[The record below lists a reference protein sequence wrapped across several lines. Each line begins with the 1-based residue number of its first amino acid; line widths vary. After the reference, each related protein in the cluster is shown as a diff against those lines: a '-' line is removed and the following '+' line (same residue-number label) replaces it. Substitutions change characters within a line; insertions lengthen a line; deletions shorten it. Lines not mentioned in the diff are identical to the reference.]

1 MSERRRSAVALSS
14 RAHAF
19 SVEALIGTNKKRKL
33 RDWEDKGLDLSME
46 SLSPNGQLGDN
57 EDPTQCLDLNPAVP
71 KLFDDDIGDT
81 DSSRETC
88 PLSGAASSWEKRDGR
103 LGSGGLGV
111 VWGKAQM
118 ERTGRGAIGEVTEML
133 GEACST
139 LETAA
144 TAESLS
150 IPSVDSE
157 QSTGSDTEVLA
168 ERTSCSFGSHSDLT
182 SGGSGPQPPP
192 PSSMEE
198 IQVELQCADLWKR
211 FHDIGTE
218 MIITKAGRRMF
229 PAMRVKITGLDP
241 HQQYYIAMDIV
252 PVDNKRYRY
261 VYHSSKWMVAG
272 NADSPVPPRVYI
284 HPDSLASGDTWMRQV
299 VSFDKLKLTNNEL
312 DDQGHIILH
321 SMHKYQP
328 RVHVIRKDFSSDL
341 SPTKPV
347 PSGDGVKTFNFPE
360 TVFTTVTAY
369 QNQQIT
375 RLKIDRNP
383 FAKGFR
389 DSGRNRTG
397 LEAIM
402 ETYAFWRPP
411 VRTLTFEDFTTMQ
424 KQQGGS
430 TGTSPTTSST
440 GTPSPSASSHLLSPS
455 CSPPAFHLAP
465 NTFNVGCRESQ
476 LCNLNLSDYPP
487 CARSNM
493 AALQSYPGLSDGGYN
508 RLQSST
514 ASASQPSETFMPQRT
529 PSLISGM
536 PAPSSLPSNSKMEA
550 YSGQLGSFPSSQFQ
564 YVMQAGNPASTSS
577 SSHMFGGGHMQ
588 QSSYNA
594 FSLHNPYNLYGYN
607 FPASPRLAA
616 SPEKLTTSQS
626 TLLCSSPS
634 SGAFGERQYLSTGMD
649 HGMHMISPPSSNQ
662 QTANACDNR
671 QYGAVQ
677 GSSSQ
682 MSVHMV

>member
-1 MSERRRSAVALSS
+1 MSERRRSAAALSS

-19 SVEALIGTNKKRKL
+19 SVEALIGSNKKRKL
-33 RDWEDKGLDLSME
+33 RGWEEKELGLSME
-46 SLSPNGQLGDN
+46 SLAADGEEPAH
-57 EDPTQCLDLNPAVP
+57 CLDMDP
-71 KLFDDDIGDT
+71 
-81 DSSRETC
+81 
-88 PLSGAASSWEKRDGR
+88 
-103 LGSGGLGV
+103 
-111 VWGKAQM
+111 
-118 ERTGRGAIGEVTEML
+118 
-133 GEACST
+133 
-139 LETAA
+139 
-144 TAESLS
+144 
-150 IPSVDSE
+150 DSE
-157 QSTGSDTEVLA
+157 ASPGSDGEGLA
-168 ERTSCSFGSHSDLT
+168 ERTSCSFGSPAGLAPVP
-182 SGGSGPQPPP
+182 GPPGAACSEPPAP
-192 PSSMEE
+192 ASMEE

-229 PAMRVKITGLDP
+229 PAMRVKIAGLDP

-272 NADSPVPPRVYI
+272 NADSPVPPRAYI

-312 DDQGHIILH
+312 DDQGHDAESIAPPEESQGADVSNATSGFHPPGRTATSGPMPLEGIEPSESFVLIGSASSPSLKKIILH

-328 RVHVIRKDFSSDL
+328 RVHVIRKDFSSEL
-341 SPTKPV
+341 SQNKAV
-347 PSGDGVKTFNFPE
+347 PSGDGVKTFSFPE

-411 VRTLTFEDFTTMQ
+411 VRTLTFEDFTNMQ

-430 TGTSPTTSST
+430 TGTSPTASST
-440 GTPSPSASSHLLSPS
+440 GTPSPSGAAHLLSPS

-465 NTFNVGCRESQ
+465 SGFNVGCRESQ
-476 LCNLNLSDYPP
+476 LCSLGLEYPA
-487 CARSNM
+487 CARGNM
-493 AALQSYPGLSDGGYN
+493 AALQGYGGLADGSYG
-508 RLQSST
+508 RLQAAGGG
-514 ASASQPSETFMPQRT
+514 ASAQPPDSFLPQRT
-529 PSLISGM
+529 
-536 PAPSSLPSNSKMEA
+536 SSLHAGGAKMDA
-550 YSGQLGSFPSSQFQ
+550 YGGQLGSFPAAQLQ
-564 YVMQAGNPASTSS
+564 YVMQAGGGGGPSPSPSGPSPA
-577 SSHMFGGGHMQ
+577 HMFGGGGHHHVQ
-588 QSSYNA
+588 QGSYNA

-607 FPASPRLAA
+607 FPPSPRLAA
-616 SPEKLTTSQS
+616 SPEKPQGG
-626 TLLCSSPS
+626 LLCSAAPA
-634 SGAFGERQYLSTGMD
+634 GAFGERQYLSNGSVD
-649 HGMHMISPPSSNQ
+649 AMHMIGNAGGGQ
-662 QTANACDNR
+662 QGGGSCDGR
-671 QYGAVQ
+671 QY

-682 MSVHMV
+682 MSMHMV

>member
-1 MSERRRSAVALSS
+1 MSERRRSAAALSS

-19 SVEALIGTNKKRKL
+19 SVEALIGTNKKRKIQE
-33 RDWEDKGLDLSME
+33 WSEKTMELSVD
-46 SLSPNGQLGDN
+46 SINQDPALGDN
-57 EDPTQCLDLNPAVP
+57 A
-71 KLFDDDIGDT
+71 
-81 DSSRETC
+81 DSSQHG
-88 PLSGAASSWEKRDGR
+88 LSPHSDQEQSPSAEGESP
-103 LGSGGLGV
+103 
-111 VWGKAQM
+111 AQH
-118 ERTGRGAIGEVTEML
+118 T
-133 GEACST
+133 ACSY
-139 LETAA
+139 
-144 TAESLS
+144 SS
-150 IPSVDSE
+150 P
-157 QSTGSDTEVLA
+157 TELGA
-168 ERTSCSFGSHSDLT
+168 N
-182 SGGSGPQPPP
+182 P
-192 PSSMEE
+192 PSSLPTSSMDE
-198 IQVELQCADLWKR
+198 IQMELQCADLWKR

-229 PAMRVKITGLDP
+229 PAMRVKVLGLDP
-241 HQQYYIAMDIV
+241 HQQYYIAMDII

-299 VSFDKLKLTNNEL
+299 ISFDKLKLTNNEL

-328 RVHVIRKDFSSDL
+328 RVHVIRKDFSSEL
-341 SPTKPV
+341 CPTKAV
-347 PSGDGVKTFNFPE
+347 PGGEGVKTFTFPE

-411 VRTLTFEDFTTMQ
+411 VRTLTFEDFTNMQ

-430 TGTSPTTSST
+430 TGTSPTTSSP

-455 CSPPAFHLAP
+455 CSPPTFHLTP

-476 LCNLNLSDYPP
+476 LCNLNLSEYPA
-487 CARSNM
+487 CARGNM
-493 AALQSYPGLSDGGYN
+493 GSLQSYPTLAEGGYN
-508 RLQSST
+508 RLQAPGGS
-514 ASASQPSETFMPQRT
+514 SQPPAETFVPQRT
-529 PSLISGM
+529 SSLISAV
-536 PAPSSLPSNSKMEA
+536 PAPSSLQGNNKMDA
-550 YSGQLGSFPSSQFQ
+550 YSSQLPPFTASQFQ
-564 YVMQAGNPASTSS
+564 YVMQAGSPASNTS
-577 SSHMFGGGHMQ
+577 SSHMFSGGHVQ

-594 FSLHNPYNLYGYN
+594 FSLHNPYNIYGYN
-607 FPASPRLAA
+607 FSASPRLAG
-616 SPEKLTTSQS
+616 SPEKLNASQS
-626 TLLCSSPS
+626 TLLCSSSPN
-634 SGAFGERQYLSTGMD
+634 GAFSERQFLSTGID
-649 HGMHMISPPSSNQ
+649 GMHMIGSAPGQ
-662 QTANACDNR
+662 QPQNTCDAR
-671 QYGAVQ
+671 QYGAVP

>member
-1 MSERRRSAVALSS
+1 MSERRRSAAALSS

-19 SVEALIGTNKKRKL
+19 SVEALIGSNKKRKL
-33 RDWEDKGLDLSME
+33 RGWEDKELELSME
-46 SLSPNGQLGDN
+46 SLGTEG
-57 EDPTQCLDLNPAVP
+57 EDAAHCLDMDP
-71 KLFDDDIGDT
+71 
-81 DSSRETC
+81 
-88 PLSGAASSWEKRDGR
+88 
-103 LGSGGLGV
+103 
-111 VWGKAQM
+111 
-118 ERTGRGAIGEVTEML
+118 
-133 GEACST
+133 
-139 LETAA
+139 
-144 TAESLS
+144 
-150 IPSVDSE
+150 DSE
-157 QSTGSDTEVLA
+157 ASPGSDGEGLA
-168 ERTSCSFGSHSDLT
+168 ERTSCSFDSPADLAPVP
-182 SGGSGPQPPP
+182 SEPSPPA
-192 PSSMEE
+192 SMEE

-229 PAMRVKITGLDP
+229 PAMRVKIAGLDP

-252 PVDNKRYRY
+252 AVDNKRYRY

-272 NADSPVPPRVYI
+272 NADSPVPPRAYI
-284 HPDSLASGDTWMRQV
+284 HPDSLASGDTWTRQV

-328 RVHVIRKDFSSDL
+328 RVHVIRKDFSSEL
-341 SPTKPV
+341 SQNKPV
-347 PSGDGVKTFNFPE
+347 PSGEGVKTFSFPE

-411 VRTLTFEDFTTMQ
+411 VRTLTFEDFTNMQ

-440 GTPSPSASSHLLSPS
+440 GTPSPSGAAHLLSPS
-455 CSPPAFHLAP
+455 CSPPTFHLAP

-476 LCNLNLSDYPP
+476 LCNLGLSEYPA

-493 AALQSYPGLSDGGYN
+493 AALQGYGGLADSSYG
-508 RLQSST
+508 RLQAAGGAV
-514 ASASQPSETFMPQRT
+514 ASGQPSESFLPQRT
-529 PSLISGM
+529 SSLIAAGMQGGPHASLSGGGGGG
-536 PAPSSLPSNSKMEA
+536 SGGKMDA
-550 YSGQLGSFPSSQFQ
+550 YGGQLGSFPASQLQ
-564 YVMQAGNPASTSS
+564 YVMQAGGGSGSVPSS
-577 SSHMFGGGHMQ
+577 SSGSSPSPHMFSGGHHHVQ
-588 QSSYNA
+588 QGSYNA

-607 FPASPRLAA
+607 FPTSPRLAA
-616 SPEKLTTSQS
+616 SPEKPQGG
-626 TLLCSSPS
+626 LLCSSS
-634 SGAFGERQYLSTGMD
+634 SAGAFAERQYLSNGNMD
-649 HGMHMISPPSSNQ
+649 TMHMIGNNSGGQQGGSS
-662 QTANACDNR
+662 CDGR
-671 QYGAVQ
+671 QY

-682 MSVHMV
+682 MSMHMV

>member
-1 MSERRRSAVALSS
+1 MSDRRRSAAALSS

-19 SVEALIGTNKKRKL
+19 SVEALIGSNKKRKL
-33 RDWEDKGLDLSME
+33 RAWEEKELELSME
-46 SLSPNGQLGDN
+46 SLATNGQLGDGD
-57 EDPTQCLDLNPAVP
+57 DPVHCLDIEP
-71 KLFDDDIGDT
+71 
-81 DSSRETC
+81 
-88 PLSGAASSWEKRDGR
+88 
-103 LGSGGLGV
+103 
-111 VWGKAQM
+111 
-118 ERTGRGAIGEVTEML
+118 
-133 GEACST
+133 
-139 LETAA
+139 
-144 TAESLS
+144 
-150 IPSVDSE
+150 DSE
-157 QSTGSDTEVLA
+157 ASPGSDDEGLA
-168 ERTSCSFGSHSDLT
+168 ERTSCSFGSPADLAPAACEL
-182 SGGSGPQPPP
+182 SPAA
-192 PSSMEE
+192 SMEE

-211 FHDIGTE
+211 FHEIGTE

-229 PAMRVKITGLDP
+229 PAMRVKIVGLDP

-312 DDQGHIILH
+312 DDQGHVSEPIILH

-347 PSGDGVKTFNFPE
+347 PSGEGVKTFSFPE

-411 VRTLTFEDFTTMQ
+411 VRTLTFEDFTNMQ

-440 GTPSPSASSHLLSPS
+440 GTPSPSGAAHLLSPS
-455 CSPPAFHLAP
+455 CSPPTFHLAP

-476 LCNLNLSDYPP
+476 LCSMGLSEYPA

-493 AALQSYPGLSDGGYN
+493 AALQGYGGLADSSYG
-508 RLQSST
+508 RLQAAGGTVAST
-514 ASASQPSETFMPQRT
+514 QQSESFLPQRT
-529 PSLISGM
+529 SSLIAAGMQGGGHGSLSGG
-536 PAPSSLPSNSKMEA
+536 SSGSAGGKMDA
-550 YSGQLGSFPSSQFQ
+550 YGGQLTSFPASQLQ
-564 YVMQAGNPASTSS
+564 YVMQAGSSSASGSS
-577 SSHMFGGGHMQ
+577 SSGSSPSSAHMFSGGHHHVQ
-588 QSSYNA
+588 QGSYNA

-607 FPASPRLAA
+607 FPTSPRLAA
-616 SPEKLTTSQS
+616 SPEKPQGG
-626 TLLCSSPS
+626 LLCSSSPA
-634 SGAFGERQYLSTGMD
+634 GAFAERQYLSNGGMD
-649 HGMHMISPPSSNQ
+649 SMHMIGNPSTGQ
-662 QTANACDNR
+662 QGAGPCDGR
-671 QYGAVQ
+671 QY

-682 MSVHMV
+682 MSMHIV

>member
-1 MSERRRSAVALSS
+1 MSERRRSAAALSS

-19 SVEALIGTNKKRKL
+19 SVEALIGSNKKRKL
-33 RDWEDKGLDLSME
+33 RDWEEKELELSME
-46 SLSPNGQLGDN
+46 SLATDG
-57 EDPTQCLDLNPAVP
+57 EDAAHCLDMDP
-71 KLFDDDIGDT
+71 
-81 DSSRETC
+81 
-88 PLSGAASSWEKRDGR
+88 
-103 LGSGGLGV
+103 
-111 VWGKAQM
+111 
-118 ERTGRGAIGEVTEML
+118 
-133 GEACST
+133 
-139 LETAA
+139 
-144 TAESLS
+144 
-150 IPSVDSE
+150 DSE
-157 QSTGSDTEVLA
+157 ASPGSDGEGLA
-168 ERTSCSFGSHSDLT
+168 ERTSCSFGSPADLAP
-182 SGGSGPQPPP
+182 GPCEPSPPA
-192 PSSMEE
+192 SMEE

-229 PAMRVKITGLDP
+229 PAMRVKIAGLDP

-328 RVHVIRKDFSSDL
+328 RVHVIRKDFSSEL
-341 SPTKPV
+341 SPNKPV
-347 PSGDGVKTFNFPE
+347 PSGEGVKTFSFPE

-411 VRTLTFEDFTTMQ
+411 VRTLTFEDFTNMQ

-440 GTPSPSASSHLLSPS
+440 GTPSPSGAAHLLSPS
-455 CSPPAFHLAP
+455 CSPPTFHLAP

-476 LCNLNLSDYPP
+476 LCNLGLSEYPA

-493 AALQSYPGLSDGGYN
+493 AALQGYGGLADGSYG
-508 RLQSST
+508 RLQAAGGAV
-514 ASASQPSETFMPQRT
+514 ASAQPSESFLPQRT
-529 PSLISGM
+529 SSLIAAGMQGSSHASLTGGGSGGG
-536 PAPSSLPSNSKMEA
+536 SGGKMEA
-550 YSGQLGSFPSSQFQ
+550 YGGQLGSFPASQLQ
-564 YVMQAGNPASTSS
+564 YVMQAGGGSGSASS
-577 SSHMFGGGHMQ
+577 SSSGSSPSSAHMFGGGHHHVQ
-588 QSSYNA
+588 QGSYNA

-607 FPASPRLAA
+607 FPASPRLAT
-616 SPEKLTTSQS
+616 SPEKPQGG
-626 TLLCSSPS
+626 LLCSSTPA
-634 SGAFGERQYLSTGMD
+634 GAFAERQYLSNGSMD
-649 HGMHMISPPSSNQ
+649 TMHMIGNTSGSQ
-662 QTANACDNR
+662 QGGGGACDGR
-671 QYGAVQ
+671 QY

-682 MSVHMV
+682 MSMHMV

>member
-1 MSERRRSAVALSS
+1 MSERRRSAAALSS

-19 SVEALIGTNKKRKL
+19 SVEALIGSNKKRKL
-33 RDWEDKGLDLSME
+33 RGWEEKELELSME
-46 SLSPNGQLGDN
+46 SLATDG
-57 EDPTQCLDLNPAVP
+57 EDAAHCLDMDP
-71 KLFDDDIGDT
+71 
-81 DSSRETC
+81 
-88 PLSGAASSWEKRDGR
+88 
-103 LGSGGLGV
+103 
-111 VWGKAQM
+111 
-118 ERTGRGAIGEVTEML
+118 
-133 GEACST
+133 
-139 LETAA
+139 
-144 TAESLS
+144 
-150 IPSVDSE
+150 DSE
-157 QSTGSDTEVLA
+157 ASPGSDGEGLA
-168 ERTSCSFGSHSDLT
+168 ERTSCSFGSPADLAP
-182 SGGSGPQPPP
+182 GPCDASPPF
-192 PSSMEE
+192 SMEE

-229 PAMRVKITGLDP
+229 PAMRVKIAGLDP

-328 RVHVIRKDFSSDL
+328 RVHVIKKDFSSEL
-341 SPTKPV
+341 SPNKPV
-347 PSGDGVKTFNFPE
+347 PSGEGVKTFSFPE

-411 VRTLTFEDFTTMQ
+411 VRTLTFEDFTSMQ
-424 KQQGGS
+424 KQQSGS

-440 GTPSPSASSHLLSPS
+440 GTPSPSGAAHLLSPS

-465 NTFNVGCRESQ
+465 NTFNVGCRENQ
-476 LCNLNLSDYPP
+476 LCNLGLSEYPA

-493 AALQSYPGLSDGGYN
+493 AALQGYGGLADGSYG
-508 RLQSST
+508 RLQAAGGT
-514 ASASQPSETFMPQRT
+514 VASAQSSESFLPQRT
-529 PSLISGM
+529 SSLIAAGMQGGTHPSLTGSGT
-536 PAPSSLPSNSKMEA
+536 SGSTGGKMDA
-550 YSGQLGSFPSSQFQ
+550 YSSQLSSFPTSQLQ
-564 YVMQAGNPASTSS
+564 YVMQAGGSSGSS
-577 SSHMFGGGHMQ
+577 SSSSSGSSSSSAHMFGGSHHHVQ
-588 QSSYNA
+588 QGSYNA

-607 FPASPRLAA
+607 FPTSPRLAA
-616 SPEKLTTSQS
+616 SPEKPQGG
-626 TLLCSSPS
+626 LLCSSSPA
-634 SGAFGERQYLSTGMD
+634 GAFAERQYLSNGNMD
-649 HGMHMISPPSSNQ
+649 AMHMIGNTPSSQ
-662 QTANACDNR
+662 QGGSSCDGR
-671 QYGAVQ
+671 QYS
-677 GSSSQ
+677 SSSQ
-682 MSVHMV
+682 MSMHMV

>member
-1 MSERRRSAVALSS
+1 MSERRRSAAALSS

-19 SVEALIGTNKKRKL
+19 SVEALIGSNKKRKL
-33 RDWEDKGLDLSME
+33 RGWEEKELELSME
-46 SLSPNGQLGDN
+46 SLATDG
-57 EDPTQCLDLNPAVP
+57 EDPAHCLDMDP
-71 KLFDDDIGDT
+71 
-81 DSSRETC
+81 
-88 PLSGAASSWEKRDGR
+88 
-103 LGSGGLGV
+103 
-111 VWGKAQM
+111 
-118 ERTGRGAIGEVTEML
+118 
-133 GEACST
+133 
-139 LETAA
+139 
-144 TAESLS
+144 
-150 IPSVDSE
+150 DSE
-157 QSTGSDTEVLA
+157 ASPGSDGEGLA
-168 ERTSCSFGSHSDLT
+168 ERTSCSFGSPADLAPGT
-182 SGGSGPQPPP
+182 CDAS
-192 PSSMEE
+192 PSASMEE

-229 PAMRVKITGLDP
+229 PAMRVKIAGLDP

-328 RVHVIRKDFSSDL
+328 RVHIIRKDFSSEL
-341 SPTKPV
+341 SANKPV
-347 PSGDGVKTFNFPE
+347 PSGEGVKTFSFSE

-411 VRTLTFEDFTTMQ
+411 VRTLTFEDFTNMQ

-440 GTPSPSASSHLLSPS
+440 GTPSPSSAAHLLSPS

-476 LCNLNLSDYPP
+476 LCNLGLSEYPA

-493 AALQSYPGLSDGGYN
+493 AALQGYSGLADSSYG
-508 RLQSST
+508 RLQAAGGAV
-514 ASASQPSETFMPQRT
+514 ASAQPSESFLPQRT
-529 PSLISGM
+529 SSLIAAGMQGSTHGTLTGGGSG
-536 PAPSSLPSNSKMEA
+536 SSTGGKMDA
-550 YSGQLGSFPSSQFQ
+550 YGGQLGSFPASQLQ
-564 YVMQAGNPASTSS
+564 YVMQAGGGSSSASS
-577 SSHMFGGGHMQ
+577 SSSGSSPSSAHMFSGSHHHVQ
-588 QSSYNA
+588 QGSYNA

-607 FPASPRLAA
+607 FPTSPRLAA
-616 SPEKLTTSQS
+616 SPEKPQGG
-626 TLLCSSPS
+626 LLCSSAPA
-634 SGAFGERQYLSTGMD
+634 GAFAERQYLPNGSMD
-649 HGMHMISPPSSNQ
+649 TMHMIGNSTSSQ
-662 QTANACDNR
+662 QGGSSCDGR
-671 QYGAVQ
+671 QY

-682 MSVHMV
+682 MSMHMV

>member
-1 MSERRRSAVALSS
+1 MSDRRRSAAALSS

-33 RDWEDKGLDLSME
+33 RGWEEKELELSME
-46 SLSPNGQLGDN
+46 SLATNGHVGD
-57 EDPTQCLDLNPAVP
+57 EDTAHCLDIDP
-71 KLFDDDIGDT
+71 
-81 DSSRETC
+81 
-88 PLSGAASSWEKRDGR
+88 
-103 LGSGGLGV
+103 
-111 VWGKAQM
+111 
-118 ERTGRGAIGEVTEML
+118 
-133 GEACST
+133 
-139 LETAA
+139 
-144 TAESLS
+144 
-150 IPSVDSE
+150 DSE
-157 QSTGSDTEVLA
+157 ASPGSDGEGLA
-168 ERTSCSFGSHSDLT
+168 GRTSCPFGPPIDL
-182 SGGSGPQPPP
+182 PPTPCDPSP

-229 PAMRVKITGLDP
+229 PAMRVKILGLDP
-241 HQQYYIAMDIV
+241 RQQYYISMDIV
-252 PVDNKRYRY
+252 PVDSKRYRY

-312 DDQGHIILH
+312 DDQGHVILH

-347 PSGDGVKTFNFPE
+347 PSGDGVRTFSFPE

-411 VRTLTFEDFTTMQ
+411 VRTLTFEDFSSMQ

-430 TGTSPTTSST
+430 TGTSPSTSNT
-440 GTPSPSASSHLLSPS
+440 GTPSPSGPAHILSPS
-455 CSPPAFHLAP
+455 CSPPTFHLSSGS
-465 NTFNVGCRESQ
+465 FGVGCRESQ
-476 LCNLNLSDYPP
+476 LCTLSEYPP
-487 CARSNM
+487 CARANV
-493 AALQSYPGLSDGGYN
+493 AALQGYSGLADCSYG
-508 RLQSST
+508 RLQT
-514 ASASQPSETFMPQRT
+514 GGAAGSAQPSDSFLPQRT
-529 PSLISGM
+529 SSLIAAGMHAGAHASLANGSG
-536 PAPSSLPSNSKMEA
+536 
-550 YSGQLGSFPSSQFQ
+550 GQQGSFSSSQLQ
-564 YVMQAGNPASTSS
+564 YVMQAGGGSAPGSTSCS
-577 SSHMFGGGHMQ
+577 SPSTSGPSPSAHMFAGGHHLQ
-588 QSSYNA
+588 QGSYNA
-594 FSLHNPYNLYGYN
+594 FSLHNPYGLYRYS
-607 FPASPRLAA
+607 FPTSPRLAA
-616 SPEKLTTSQS
+616 TPEKLTAAQGG
-626 TLLCSSPS
+626 LLCSPSP
-634 SGAFGERQYLSTGMD
+634 SGAFAECQYLSNAMD
-649 HGMHMISPPSSNQ
+649 GVHMSSGSANSQ
-662 QTANACDNR
+662 QGAGACDGR
-671 QYGAVQ
+671 QCGA
-677 GSSSQ
+677 SSQ

>member
-1 MSERRRSAVALSS
+1 MSERRRSAAALSS

-19 SVEALIGTNKKRKL
+19 SVEALIGSNKKRKL
-33 RDWEDKGLDLSME
+33 RGWEEKELELSME
-46 SLSPNGQLGDN
+46 SLATDA
-57 EDPTQCLDLNPAVP
+57 EDPAHCLDMDP
-71 KLFDDDIGDT
+71 
-81 DSSRETC
+81 
-88 PLSGAASSWEKRDGR
+88 
-103 LGSGGLGV
+103 
-111 VWGKAQM
+111 
-118 ERTGRGAIGEVTEML
+118 
-133 GEACST
+133 
-139 LETAA
+139 
-144 TAESLS
+144 
-150 IPSVDSE
+150 DSE
-157 QSTGSDTEVLA
+157 ASPGSDGEGLA
-168 ERTSCSFGSHSDLT
+168 ERTSCSFGSPADLQAP
-182 SGGSGPQPPP
+182 GPCDASPAA
-192 PSSMEE
+192 SMEE

-229 PAMRVKITGLDP
+229 PAMRVKIAGLDP

-328 RVHVIRKDFSSDL
+328 RVHVIRKDFSSEL
-341 SPTKPV
+341 SPNKQV
-347 PSGDGVKTFNFPE
+347 PSGEGVKSFSFPE

-411 VRTLTFEDFTTMQ
+411 VRTLTFEDFTNMQ

-440 GTPSPSASSHLLSPS
+440 GTPSPSGAAHLLSPS
-455 CSPPAFHLAP
+455 CSPPTFHLAP

-476 LCNLNLSDYPP
+476 LCNLSLSEYPA
-487 CARSNM
+487 CARGNM
-493 AALQSYPGLSDGGYN
+493 AALQGYGGLADGSYG
-508 RLQSST
+508 RLQAAAAAGVAGGGVAGV
-514 ASASQPSETFMPQRT
+514 ASAQPGESFLPQRT
-529 PSLISGM
+529 
-536 PAPSSLPSNSKMEA
+536 SSLMQSGVGVGGGGGNGGGKMDA
-550 YSGQLGSFPSSQFQ
+550 YGGQLGSFPGSQLQ
-564 YVMQAGNPASTSS
+564 YVMQAGGNAGAAATASS
-577 SSHMFGGGHMQ
+577 SSSPSGSSPSSGHMFGGGHHHHHHVQ
-588 QSSYNA
+588 QGSYNA

-616 SPEKLTTSQS
+616 SPEKPQGGGGG
-626 TLLCSSPS
+626 LLCSPAPA
-634 SGAFGERQYLSTGMD
+634 GAFADRQYLANGGVD
-649 HGMHMISPPSSNQ
+649 AMHMIGNAAGGQQGGASCDGRQYGSSNQ
-662 QTANACDNR
+662 
-671 QYGAVQ
+671 
-677 GSSSQ
+677 
-682 MSVHMV
+682 MSMHMV

>member
-1 MSERRRSAVALSS
+1 MSDRRRSAVTLSS

-33 RDWEDKGLDLSME
+33 RDWDDKGLDLSMD
-46 SLSPNGQLGDN
+46 SLSPHGDLGE
-57 EDPTQCLDLNPAVP
+57 EDTTPCLDLNP
-71 KLFDDDIGDT
+71 
-81 DSSRETC
+81 
-88 PLSGAASSWEKRDGR
+88 
-103 LGSGGLGV
+103 
-111 VWGKAQM
+111 
-118 ERTGRGAIGEVTEML
+118 
-133 GEACST
+133 
-139 LETAA
+139 
-144 TAESLS
+144 
-150 IPSVDSE
+150 DSE
-157 QSTGSDTEVLA
+157 HSTSSDNEVLG
-168 ERTSCSFGSHSDLT
+168 ERTSCSYESCPDLAP
-182 SGGSGPQPPP
+182 SRVPDPQPLSI
-192 PSSMEE
+192 SSMDE

-229 PAMRVKITGLDP
+229 PAMRVKISGLDP

-272 NADSPVPPRVYI
+272 NADSPVPPRVYV

-411 VRTLTFEDFTTMQ
+411 VRTLTFEDFTSMQ

-430 TGTSPTTSST
+430 TGSSPTTSST

-455 CSPPAFHLAP
+455 CSPPTFHLAP
-465 NTFNVGCRESQ
+465 NSFNVGCRENQ
-476 LCNLNLSDYPP
+476 LCNLNLSEYPA

-493 AALQSYPGLSDGGYN
+493 AALQSYPGLADNGYN
-508 RLQSST
+508 RLQSGNS
-514 ASASQPSETFMPQRT
+514 SGSQAPETFMPQRT
-529 PSLISGM
+529 SSLISGM
-536 PAPSSLPSNSKMEA
+536 PTPSSLPSSSKMDA
-550 YSGQLGSFPSSQFQ
+550 YSGQLGSYPSSQFQ
-564 YVMQAGNPASTSS
+564 YVMQAGNPSSSSS
-577 SSHMFGGGHMQ
+577 SSHMFGSGHMQ

-594 FSLHNPYNLYGYN
+594 FSIHNPYNLYGYN
-607 FPASPRLAA
+607 FPASPRLAP
-616 SPEKLTTSQS
+616 SPEKLNAPQG

-634 SGAFGERQYLSTGMD
+634 NVPFGERQYLSTGMEA
-649 HGMHMISPPSSNQ
+649 MHMISSPSANQ
-662 QTANACDNR
+662 QATNTCDSR
-671 QYGAVQ
+671 QYGPVP
-677 GSSSQ
+677 GPSSQ

>member
-46 SLSPNGQLGDN
+46 SLSPSGQLGED
-57 EDPTQCLDLNPAVP
+57 EDPTPCLDLHP
-71 KLFDDDIGDT
+71 
-81 DSSRETC
+81 
-88 PLSGAASSWEKRDGR
+88 
-103 LGSGGLGV
+103 
-111 VWGKAQM
+111 
-118 ERTGRGAIGEVTEML
+118 
-133 GEACST
+133 
-139 LETAA
+139 
-144 TAESLS
+144 
-150 IPSVDSE
+150 DSE

-347 PSGDGVKTFNFPE
+347 PAGDGVKTFSFPE

-389 DSGRNRTG
+389 DSGRNR
-397 LEAIM
+397 LH
-402 ETYAFWRPP
+402 
-411 VRTLTFEDFTTMQ
+411 FEDLME
-424 KQQGGS
+424 
-430 TGTSPTTSST
+430 
-440 GTPSPSASSHLLSPS
+440 ASLTRRVFIALG
-455 CSPPAFHLAP
+455 LW
-465 NTFNVGCRESQ
+465 
-476 LCNLNLSDYPP
+476 NLSTQQE
-487 CARSNM
+487 A
-493 AALQSYPGLSDGGYN
+493 DG
-508 RLQSST
+508 Q
-514 ASASQPSETFMPQRT
+514 
-529 PSLISGM
+529 
-536 PAPSSLPSNSKMEA
+536 
-550 YSGQLGSFPSSQFQ
+550 
-564 YVMQAGNPASTSS
+564 STSYLRCLDTNAWS
-577 SSHMFGGGHMQ
+577 LRNKQ
-588 QSSYNA
+588 EELEVLAQSRNYDVIGITD
-594 FSLHNPYNLYGYN
+594 LVGYV
-607 FPASPRLAA
+607 
-616 SPEKLTTSQS
+616 
-626 TLLCSSPS
+626 
-634 SGAFGERQYLSTGMD
+634 
-649 HGMHMISPPSSNQ
+649 I
-662 QTANACDNR
+662 
-671 QYGAVQ
+671 
-677 GSSSQ
+677 
-682 MSVHMV
+682 

>member
-1 MSERRRSAVALSS
+1 MSERRRSAAALSS

-19 SVEALIGTNKKRKL
+19 SVEALIGSNKKRKL
-33 RDWEDKGLDLSME
+33 RGWEEKELELSME
-46 SLSPNGQLGDN
+46 SLATDG
-57 EDPTQCLDLNPAVP
+57 EDPAHCLDMDP
-71 KLFDDDIGDT
+71 
-81 DSSRETC
+81 
-88 PLSGAASSWEKRDGR
+88 
-103 LGSGGLGV
+103 
-111 VWGKAQM
+111 
-118 ERTGRGAIGEVTEML
+118 
-133 GEACST
+133 
-139 LETAA
+139 
-144 TAESLS
+144 
-150 IPSVDSE
+150 DSE
-157 QSTGSDTEVLA
+157 ASPGSDGEGLA
-168 ERTSCSFGSHSDLT
+168 ERTSCSFGSSADLAP
-182 SGGSGPQPPP
+182 GPCDPSPPA
-192 PSSMEE
+192 SMDE

-229 PAMRVKITGLDP
+229 PAMRVKIAGLDP

-328 RVHVIRKDFSSDL
+328 RVHVIRKDFSSEL
-341 SPTKPV
+341 SPNKPV
-347 PSGDGVKTFNFPE
+347 PSGEGVKTFSFPE

-389 DSGRNRTG
+389 DSGRNRSLLRHYSFWYSHTG
-397 LEAIM
+397 FCVFHSFSLYFCFA
-402 ETYAFWRPP
+402 
-411 VRTLTFEDFTTMQ
+411 
-424 KQQGGS
+424 GGS

-440 GTPSPSASSHLLSPS
+440 GTPSPSSAAHLLSPS
-455 CSPPAFHLAP
+455 CSPPTFHLAP

-476 LCNLNLSDYPP
+476 LCNLGLSEYPA

-493 AALQSYPGLSDGGYN
+493 AALQGYGGLAESSYG
-508 RLQSST
+508 RLQAAGSAV
-514 ASASQPSETFMPQRT
+514 ASGQPSESFLPQRT
-529 PSLISGM
+529 SSLIAAGMQGGTHASLTGSGSGGGGGGKM
-536 PAPSSLPSNSKMEA
+536 DGYSS
-550 YSGQLGSFPSSQFQ
+550 QLGSFPASQLQ
-564 YVMQAGNPASTSS
+564 YVMQTGGSS
-577 SSHMFGGGHMQ
+577 SSASSSSSGSTPSSAHMFGGSHHHVQ
-588 QSSYNA
+588 QGSYNA

-607 FPASPRLAA
+607 FPTSPRLAA
-616 SPEKLTTSQS
+616 SPEKPQGG
-626 TLLCSSPS
+626 LLCSSTPA
-634 SGAFGERQYLSTGMD
+634 GAFAERQYLSNGSMD
-649 HGMHMISPPSSNQ
+649 TMHMIGNTTGGQQSSSS
-662 QTANACDNR
+662 CDGR
-671 QYGAVQ
+671 QY

-682 MSVHMV
+682 MSMHMV

>member
-1 MSERRRSAVALSS
+1 MSERRRSAAALSS

-19 SVEALIGTNKKRKL
+19 SVEALIGSNKKRKL
-33 RDWEDKGLDLSME
+33 RGWEEKELELSME
-46 SLSPNGQLGDN
+46 SLATDG
-57 EDPTQCLDLNPAVP
+57 EDPAHCLDMDP
-71 KLFDDDIGDT
+71 
-81 DSSRETC
+81 
-88 PLSGAASSWEKRDGR
+88 
-103 LGSGGLGV
+103 
-111 VWGKAQM
+111 
-118 ERTGRGAIGEVTEML
+118 
-133 GEACST
+133 
-139 LETAA
+139 
-144 TAESLS
+144 
-150 IPSVDSE
+150 DSE
-157 QSTGSDTEVLA
+157 ASPGSDGEGLA
-168 ERTSCSFGSHSDLT
+168 ERTSCSFGSPADLAP
-182 SGGSGPQPPP
+182 GPCDPSPPA
-192 PSSMEE
+192 SMEE

-229 PAMRVKITGLDP
+229 PAMRVKIAGLDP

-328 RVHVIRKDFSSDL
+328 RVHVIRKDFSSEL
-341 SPTKPV
+341 SPNKPV
-347 PSGDGVKTFNFPE
+347 PSGEGVKTFSFPE

-411 VRTLTFEDFTTMQ
+411 VRTLTFEDFTNMQ

-440 GTPSPSASSHLLSPS
+440 GTPSPSGAAHLLSPS
-455 CSPPAFHLAP
+455 CSPPTFHLAP

-476 LCNLNLSDYPP
+476 LCNLGLSEYPA

-493 AALQSYPGLSDGGYN
+493 AALQGYGGLADSSYG
-508 RLQSST
+508 RLQAAGGAV
-514 ASASQPSETFMPQRT
+514 ASAQPSESFLPQRT
-529 PSLISGM
+529 SSLIAAGMQGSTHASLTGGGSG
-536 PAPSSLPSNSKMEA
+536 SSTGGKMDA
-550 YSGQLGSFPSSQFQ
+550 YSGQLGSFPASQLQ
-564 YVMQAGNPASTSS
+564 YVMQAGGSSGSASSSSSGSSPS
-577 SSHMFGGGHMQ
+577 SSHMFSGSHHHVQ
-588 QSSYNA
+588 QGSYNA

-607 FPASPRLAA
+607 FPTSPRLAA
-616 SPEKLTTSQS
+616 SPEKPQGG
-626 TLLCSSPS
+626 LLCSSSPA
-634 SGAFGERQYLSTGMD
+634 GAFAERQYLSNGSMD
-649 HGMHMISPPSSNQ
+649 TMHMIGNTASGQQGSSS
-662 QTANACDNR
+662 CDGR
-671 QYGAVQ
+671 QY

-682 MSVHMV
+682 MSMHMV

>member
-1 MSERRRSAVALSS
+1 
-14 RAHAF
+14 
-19 SVEALIGTNKKRKL
+19 
-33 RDWEDKGLDLSME
+33 
-46 SLSPNGQLGDN
+46 
-57 EDPTQCLDLNPAVP
+57 
-71 KLFDDDIGDT
+71 
-81 DSSRETC
+81 
-88 PLSGAASSWEKRDGR
+88 
-103 LGSGGLGV
+103 
-111 VWGKAQM
+111 
-118 ERTGRGAIGEVTEML
+118 
-133 GEACST
+133 
-139 LETAA
+139 
-144 TAESLS
+144 
-150 IPSVDSE
+150 
-157 QSTGSDTEVLA
+157 
-168 ERTSCSFGSHSDLT
+168 
-182 SGGSGPQPPP
+182 
-192 PSSMEE
+192 
-198 IQVELQCADLWKR
+198 
-211 FHDIGTE
+211 
-218 MIITKAGRRMF
+218 
-229 PAMRVKITGLDP
+229 MRVKIVGLDP

-321 SMHKYQP
+321 SMHRYQP
-328 RVHVIRKDFSSDL
+328 RVHVIRKDFSSEL

-347 PSGDGVKTFNFPE
+347 PSGEGVKTFNFPE

-411 VRTLTFEDFTTMQ
+411 VRTLTFEDFTNMQ

-440 GTPSPSASSHLLSPS
+440 GTPSPSSAAHLLSPS
-455 CSPPAFHLAP
+455 CSPPTFHLAP

-476 LCNLNLSDYPP
+476 LCNLGLSEYPA

-493 AALQSYPGLSDGGYN
+493 AALQGYGGLAEGSYG
-508 RLQSST
+508 RLQT
-514 ASASQPSETFMPQRT
+514 AGGSVTSGQPSDSFLPQRT
-529 PSLISGM
+529 SSLIAAGMQGGTHASLATSG
-536 PAPSSLPSNSKMEA
+536 SSGGGGGGKMDA
-550 YSGQLGSFPSSQFQ
+550 YGGQLASFPASQLQ
-564 YVMQAGNPASTSS
+564 YVMQAGAGSASGSS
-577 SSHMFGGGHMQ
+577 SSPGTSPSSTHMFTGSHHHVQ
-588 QSSYNA
+588 QGSYNA

-616 SPEKLTTSQS
+616 SPEKPQAG
-626 TLLCSSPS
+626 LLCSSS
-634 SGAFGERQYLSTGMD
+634 SAGAFAERQYLSSSSID
-649 HGMHMISPPSSNQ
+649 SMHMIGNPTSSQ
-662 QTANACDNR
+662 QGAAACDGR
-671 QYGAVQ
+671 QY

-682 MSVHMV
+682 MSMHMGSSNEENKQDMENRADHCGKSARPSICPCYPSNQSFVAKVVNTVIPDQAEGRWFCSQPPKPSPASFCHHMTDRINSKHLWEGIKYPRLHRVEKSMRPLLPPSVRGDDVSPSISQPGTGDDTDNLAFAKVVQTLIQHSNKREMRDFTAGLQMAWWHPGFVTVAELRDGYQAYEH

>member
-1 MSERRRSAVALSS
+1 MSERRRSAAALSS

-19 SVEALIGTNKKRKL
+19 SVEALIGSNKKRKL
-33 RDWEDKGLDLSME
+33 RGWEEKELQLSMD
-46 SLSPNGQLGDN
+46 G
-57 EDPTQCLDLNPAVP
+57 EDAAHCLDMDP
-71 KLFDDDIGDT
+71 
-81 DSSRETC
+81 
-88 PLSGAASSWEKRDGR
+88 
-103 LGSGGLGV
+103 
-111 VWGKAQM
+111 
-118 ERTGRGAIGEVTEML
+118 
-133 GEACST
+133 
-139 LETAA
+139 
-144 TAESLS
+144 
-150 IPSVDSE
+150 DSE
-157 QSTGSDTEVLA
+157 ASPGSDGEGLA
-168 ERTSCSFGSHSDLT
+168 ERTSCSFDSPADLAP
-182 SGGSGPQPPP
+182 GPCD
-192 PSSMEE
+192 PSPASMEE

-229 PAMRVKITGLDP
+229 PAMRVKIAGLDP

-328 RVHVIRKDFSSDL
+328 RVHVIRKDFSSEL
-341 SPTKPV
+341 SPNKAV
-347 PSGDGVKTFNFPE
+347 PTGEGVKTFSFPE

-411 VRTLTFEDFTTMQ
+411 VRTLTFEDFTNMQ

-440 GTPSPSASSHLLSPS
+440 GTPSPSGAAHLLSPS
-455 CSPPAFHLAP
+455 CSPPTFHLAP

-476 LCNLNLSDYPP
+476 LCNLGLSEYPA

-493 AALQSYPGLSDGGYN
+493 AALQSYGGLADGSYG
-508 RLQSST
+508 RLQAAGGAV
-514 ASASQPSETFMPQRT
+514 ASAQPSESFLPQRT
-529 PSLISGM
+529 SSLIAAGMQGSSHASLTGSGGGG
-536 PAPSSLPSNSKMEA
+536 STGGKMDA
-550 YSGQLGSFPSSQFQ
+550 YGGQLGSFPASQLQ
-564 YVMQAGNPASTSS
+564 YVMQAGGSSGAASS
-577 SSHMFGGGHMQ
+577 SSSGSSPSSAHMFSGSHHHVQ
-588 QSSYNA
+588 QGSYNA

-607 FPASPRLAA
+607 FPSSPRLAA
-616 SPEKLTTSQS
+616 SPEKPQS
-626 TLLCSSPS
+626 GLLCSSTPA
-634 SGAFGERQYLSTGMD
+634 GAFAERQYLSNGSMD
-649 HGMHMISPPSSNQ
+649 TMHMISNTSGQ
-662 QTANACDNR
+662 QGGGSCDGR
-671 QYGAVQ
+671 QY

-682 MSVHMV
+682 MSMHMV

>member
-1 MSERRRSAVALSS
+1 LSS
-14 RAHAF
+14 
-19 SVEALIGTNKKRKL
+19 
-33 RDWEDKGLDLSME
+33 
-46 SLSPNGQLGDN
+46 
-57 EDPTQCLDLNPAVP
+57 P
-71 KLFDDDIGDT
+71 K
-81 DSSRETC
+81 
-88 PLSGAASSWEKRDGR
+88 
-103 LGSGGLGV
+103 
-111 VWGKAQM
+111 
-118 ERTGRGAIGEVTEML
+118 
-133 GEACST
+133 
-139 LETAA
+139 
-144 TAESLS
+144 
-150 IPSVDSE
+150 
-157 QSTGSDTEVLA
+157 
-168 ERTSCSFGSHSDLT
+168 
-182 SGGSGPQPPP
+182 
-192 PSSMEE
+192 

-424 KQQGGS
+424 KQQGELAKIVKTCRKSRRRGHKS
-430 TGTSPTTSST
+430 SNALCCVSSDWNGDVTHVVELLKKLSLIFYPQCAITALVKSFSP
-440 GTPSPSASSHLLSPS
+440 ALLWS
-455 CSPPAFHLAP
+455 FYK
-465 NTFNVGCRESQ
+465 T
-476 LCNLNLSDYPP
+476 
-487 CARSNM
+487 
-493 AALQSYPGLSDGGYN
+493 LQS
-508 RLQSST
+508 
-514 ASASQPSETFMPQRT
+514 
-529 PSLISGM
+529 
-536 PAPSSLPSNSKMEA
+536 PSSLPSNSKMEA

-662 QTANACDNR
+662 QTAAGCDNR

>member
-1 MSERRRSAVALSS
+1 MSDRRRSAAALSS

-19 SVEALIGTNKKRKL
+19 SVEALIGSNKKRKL
-33 RDWEDKGLDLSME
+33 RGWEEKALELSME
-46 SLSPNGQLGDN
+46 SLATEGQLGDSD
-57 EDPTQCLDLNPAVP
+57 DPAHCLDIDP
-71 KLFDDDIGDT
+71 
-81 DSSRETC
+81 
-88 PLSGAASSWEKRDGR
+88 
-103 LGSGGLGV
+103 
-111 VWGKAQM
+111 
-118 ERTGRGAIGEVTEML
+118 
-133 GEACST
+133 
-139 LETAA
+139 
-144 TAESLS
+144 
-150 IPSVDSE
+150 DSE
-157 QSTGSDTEVLA
+157 ASPGSDGEGLA
-168 ERTSCSFGSHSDLT
+168 ERTSCSFGSSADLA
-182 SGGSGPQPPP
+182 GPTACD
-192 PSSMEE
+192 PSSAASMEE

-211 FHDIGTE
+211 FHEIGTE

-229 PAMRVKITGLDP
+229 PAMRVKIVGLDP

-341 SPTKPV
+341 SPTKLV
-347 PSGDGVKTFNFPE
+347 PSGEGVKSFSFPE

-411 VRTLTFEDFTTMQ
+411 VRTLTFEDFTNMQ

-430 TGTSPTTSST
+430 TGTSPTASST
-440 GTPSPSASSHLLSPS
+440 GTPSPSGAAHLLSPS
-455 CSPPAFHLAP
+455 CSPPTFHLAP
-465 NTFNVGCRESQ
+465 NSFNVGCRESQ
-476 LCNLNLSDYPP
+476 LCSMGLSEYPA

-493 AALQSYPGLSDGGYN
+493 AALQGYGGLADSSYG
-508 RLQSST
+508 RLQAAGGTVASAQQSESFLPQRTSSLIAAGMQGGGHGSLSGCGGGGAGGKMDT
-514 ASASQPSETFMPQRT
+514 YGSQLTSFSASQ
-529 PSLISGM
+529 L
-536 PAPSSLPSNSKMEA
+536 
-550 YSGQLGSFPSSQFQ
+550 Q
-564 YVMQAGNPASTSS
+564 YVMQAGTSSTPGSS
-577 SSHMFGGGHMQ
+577 SSSGSSPSSAHMFAGGHHHVQ
-588 QSSYNA
+588 QGSYNA

-607 FPASPRLAA
+607 FPTSPRLAA
-616 SPEKLTTSQS
+616 SPEKPQGG
-626 TLLCSSPS
+626 LLCSSSPA
-634 SGAFGERQYLSTGMD
+634 GAFAERQYLSNGGMD
-649 HGMHMISPPSSNQ
+649 SMHMIGNPSAGQ
-662 QTANACDNR
+662 QGAGSCDGR
-671 QYGAVQ
+671 QYG
-677 GSSSQ
+677 SSQ
-682 MSVHMV
+682 MSMHMV

>member
-1 MSERRRSAVALSS
+1 MSDRRRSAAALSS

-33 RDWEDKGLDLSME
+33 RGWEEKELELSME
-46 SLSPNGQLGDN
+46 SLATNGQLGDG
-57 EDPTQCLDLNPAVP
+57 EDPAHCLDIDP
-71 KLFDDDIGDT
+71 
-81 DSSRETC
+81 
-88 PLSGAASSWEKRDGR
+88 
-103 LGSGGLGV
+103 
-111 VWGKAQM
+111 
-118 ERTGRGAIGEVTEML
+118 
-133 GEACST
+133 
-139 LETAA
+139 
-144 TAESLS
+144 
-150 IPSVDSE
+150 DSE
-157 QSTGSDTEVLA
+157 ASPGSDGEGLA
-168 ERTSCSFGSHSDLT
+168 DRTSCSFGSPADLAPA
-182 SGGSGPQPPP
+182 SCD
-192 PSSMEE
+192 PSPSASMEE

-229 PAMRVKITGLDP
+229 PAMRVKIVGLDP

-328 RVHVIRKDFSSDL
+328 RVHVIRKDFSSEL
-341 SPTKPV
+341 SPTKPI
-347 PSGDGVKTFNFPE
+347 PSGEGVKTFSFPE

-411 VRTLTFEDFTTMQ
+411 VRTLTFEDFTNMQ

-440 GTPSPSASSHLLSPS
+440 GTPSPSGAAHLLSPS
-455 CSPPAFHLAP
+455 CSPPTFHLAP

-476 LCNLNLSDYPP
+476 LCNLGLSEYPA

-493 AALQSYPGLSDGGYN
+493 AALQGYGGLADGSYS
-508 RLQSST
+508 RLQTAGGTVSSAQT
-514 ASASQPSETFMPQRT
+514 TESFLPQRT
-529 PSLISGM
+529 SSLIAAGMQGGSHASGG
-536 PAPSSLPSNSKMEA
+536 SKMDA
-550 YSGQLGSFPSSQFQ
+550 YGGQLASFPASQLQ
-564 YVMQAGNPASTSS
+564 YVMQAGAGSTSGPS
-577 SSHMFGGGHMQ
+577 SSPGTSPSSAHMFTGSHHHVQ

-616 SPEKLTTSQS
+616 SPEKSQS
-626 TLLCSSPS
+626 GLLCSSSPA
-634 SGAFGERQYLSTGMD
+634 GPFAERQYLSNGGMD
-649 HGMHMISPPSSNQ
+649 SMHMISNPAGSQ
-662 QTANACDNR
+662 QGAVACDGR
-671 QYGAVQ
+671 QY

-682 MSVHMV
+682 MSMHMV

>member
-19 SVEALIGTNKKRKL
+19 SVEALIGSNKKRKL
-33 RDWEDKGLDLSME
+33 RDWEEKGLDLSME
-46 SLSPNGQLGDN
+46 ALSPAGPL
-57 EDPTQCLDLNPAVP
+57 
-71 KLFDDDIGDT
+71 GDT
-81 DSSRETC
+81 DDPATH
-88 PLSGAASSWEKRDGR
+88 
-103 LGSGGLGV
+103 GL
-111 VWGKAQM
+111 
-118 ERTGRGAIGEVTEML
+118 E
-133 GEACST
+133 
-139 LETAA
+139 
-144 TAESLS
+144 
-150 IPSVDSE
+150 PHPDSE
-157 QSTGSDTEVLA
+157 QSTGSDSEVLT
-168 ERTSCSFGSHSDLT
+168 ERTSCSFGAHADLA
-182 SGGSGPQPPP
+182 SGAAGPVPATMTT
-192 PSSMEE
+192 MEE

-347 PSGDGVKTFNFPE
+347 PVGDGVKTFNFPE

-455 CSPPAFHLAP
+455 CSPPTFHLAP

-476 LCNLNLSDYPP
+476 LCNLNLSEYPP

-493 AALQSYPGLSDGGYN
+493 AALQSYPGLSDSGYN
-508 RLQSST
+508 RLQSGT
-514 ASASQPSETFMPQRT
+514 ASATQPSETFMPQRT
-529 PSLISGM
+529 PSLISGI
-536 PAPSSLPSNSKMEA
+536 PTPPSLPSNSKMEA
-550 YSGQLGSFPSSQFQ
+550 YGGQLGSFPTSQFQ
-564 YVMQAGNPASTSS
+564 YVMQAGNAASS
-577 SSHMFGGGHMQ
+577 SSSPHMFGGSHMQ

-607 FPASPRLAA
+607 FPTSPRLAA
-616 SPEKLTTSQS
+616 SPEKLSASQS

-634 SGAFGERQYLSTGMD
+634 NGAFGERQYLPTGME
-649 HGMHMISPPSSNQ
+649 HGMHMISPAANSQ
-662 QTANACDNR
+662 QAANTCDGR
-671 QYGAVQ
+671 QYGAVP

>member
-1 MSERRRSAVALSS
+1 MTDRRRSAAALSS

-33 RDWEDKGLDLSME
+33 RGWEEKELELSME
-46 SLSPNGQLGDN
+46 SLDTNGPLGDG
-57 EDPTQCLDLNPAVP
+57 EDPAHCLDIDP
-71 KLFDDDIGDT
+71 
-81 DSSRETC
+81 
-88 PLSGAASSWEKRDGR
+88 
-103 LGSGGLGV
+103 
-111 VWGKAQM
+111 
-118 ERTGRGAIGEVTEML
+118 
-133 GEACST
+133 
-139 LETAA
+139 
-144 TAESLS
+144 
-150 IPSVDSE
+150 DSE
-157 QSTGSDTEVLA
+157 ASPGSDSEGLA
-168 ERTSCSFGSHSDLT
+168 ERTSCSFGSPSDLT
-182 SGGSGPQPPP
+182 PTPCDPSPSS
-192 PSSMEE
+192 SSMEE

-229 PAMRVKITGLDP
+229 PAMRVKILGLDP

-312 DDQGHIILH
+312 DDQGHVILH

-328 RVHVIRKDFSSDL
+328 RVHVIRKDCSSDL

-347 PSGDGVKTFNFPE
+347 PSGEGVRTFSFPE

-411 VRTLTFEDFTTMQ
+411 VRTLTFEDFTNMQ

-440 GTPSPSASSHLLSPS
+440 GTPSPSGPSHLLSPS
-455 CSPPAFHLAP
+455 CSPPTFHLAP

-476 LCNLNLSDYPP
+476 LCNLNLSEYPA

-493 AALQSYPGLSDGGYN
+493 AALQGYGGLADGSYG
-508 RLQSST
+508 RLQTAGGAVGST
-514 ASASQPSETFMPQRT
+514 QPSDSFLPQRT
-529 PSLISGM
+529 SSLIAAGM
-536 PAPSSLPSNSKMEA
+536 QAGAHVSLPGSGGGGKMDA
-550 YSGQLGSFPSSQFQ
+550 YGGQLGSFPGSQLQ
-564 YVMQAGNPASTSS
+564 YVMQAGGGSAPGPGPGASSGSS
-577 SSHMFGGGHMQ
+577 ASSAHMFGGGHHMQ
-588 QSSYNA
+588 QGSYNA

-607 FPASPRLAA
+607 FPGSPRLAT
-616 SPEKLTTSQS
+616 SPEKLTAAQS
-626 TLLCSSPS
+626 GLLCSPS
-634 SGAFGERQYLSTGMD
+634 AGGAFAERQYLSNGMD
-649 HGMHMISPPSSNQ
+649 GVHMIGSPAGSQQGASS
-662 QTANACDNR
+662 CDGR
-671 QYGAVQ
+671 QY

>member
-1 MSERRRSAVALSS
+1 MSWTPPPSLSLFPRVDLGDMSERRRSATALSS

-19 SVEALIGTNKKRKL
+19 SVESLIGSNKKRKL
-33 RDWEDKGLDLSME
+33 RGWEEKELELSME
-46 SLSPNGQLGDN
+46 SLAADGD
-57 EDPTQCLDLNPAVP
+57 EPGHCALDMDP
-71 KLFDDDIGDT
+71 
-81 DSSRETC
+81 
-88 PLSGAASSWEKRDGR
+88 
-103 LGSGGLGV
+103 
-111 VWGKAQM
+111 
-118 ERTGRGAIGEVTEML
+118 
-133 GEACST
+133 
-139 LETAA
+139 
-144 TAESLS
+144 
-150 IPSVDSE
+150 DSE
-157 QSTGSDTEVLA
+157 ASPGSDGEGLA
-168 ERTSCSFGSHSDLT
+168 ERTSCSFGSPAELAPGACDQS
-182 SGGSGPQPPP
+182 PPA
-192 PSSMEE
+192 SMDE

-229 PAMRVKITGLDP
+229 PAMRVKIAGLDP

-328 RVHVIRKDFSSDL
+328 RVHVVRKDFSSEL
-341 SPTKPV
+341 SPNKPV
-347 PSGDGVKTFNFPE
+347 PTGEGVKTFSFPE

-411 VRTLTFEDFTTMQ
+411 VRTLTFEDFTNMQ

-430 TGTSPTTSST
+430 TGTSPTASST
-440 GTPSPSASSHLLSPS
+440 GTPSPSGAAHLLSPS

-465 NTFNVGCRESQ
+465 NSFNVGCRESQ
-476 LCNLNLSDYPP
+476 LCNLGLTEYPA

-493 AALQSYPGLSDGGYN
+493 AALQGYGGLADSSYG
-508 RLQSST
+508 RLQAAGGT
-514 ASASQPSETFMPQRT
+514 VASAQPSESFLPQRT
-529 PSLISGM
+529 SSLIAAGM
-536 PAPSSLPSNSKMEA
+536 QGSTHGSLPGGSGGGGGGKMDA
-550 YSGQLGSFPSSQFQ
+550 YSGQFSQLQ
-564 YVMQAGNPASTSS
+564 YVMQAGGSS
-577 SSHMFGGGHMQ
+577 SSAPASSSGSSSSSAHMFSGGHHHVQ
-588 QSSYNA
+588 QGSYNA

-607 FPASPRLAA
+607 FPTSPRLAA
-616 SPEKLTTSQS
+616 SPEKPQGG
-626 TLLCSSPS
+626 LLCSSSPA
-634 SGAFGERQYLSTGMD
+634 GAFAERQYLSNGSMD
-649 HGMHMISPPSSNQ
+649 SMHMIGNPSAGQ
-662 QTANACDNR
+662 QGSSSCDGR
-671 QYGAVQ
+671 QY

-682 MSVHMV
+682 MSMHMV

>member
-1 MSERRRSAVALSS
+1 MSDRRRSAAALSS

-33 RDWEDKGLDLSME
+33 RGWEEKELELSME
-46 SLSPNGQLGDN
+46 SLASNGQLGDG
-57 EDPTQCLDLNPAVP
+57 EDPANCLDIDP
-71 KLFDDDIGDT
+71 
-81 DSSRETC
+81 
-88 PLSGAASSWEKRDGR
+88 
-103 LGSGGLGV
+103 
-111 VWGKAQM
+111 
-118 ERTGRGAIGEVTEML
+118 
-133 GEACST
+133 
-139 LETAA
+139 
-144 TAESLS
+144 
-150 IPSVDSE
+150 DSE
-157 QSTGSDTEVLA
+157 ASPGSDGECLA
-168 ERTSCSFGSHSDLT
+168 ERTPCSFGTPTPCD
-182 SGGSGPQPPP
+182 
-192 PSSMEE
+192 PSPSASMEE

-229 PAMRVKITGLDP
+229 PAMRVKIVGLDP

-328 RVHVIRKDFSSDL
+328 RVHVIRKDFSSEL
-341 SPTKPV
+341 SPTKSV
-347 PSGDGVKTFNFPE
+347 PTGEGVKTFSFPE

-411 VRTLTFEDFTTMQ
+411 VRTLTFEDFTNMQ

-440 GTPSPSASSHLLSPS
+440 GTPSPSGATHLLSPS
-455 CSPPAFHLAP
+455 CSPPTFHLAP

-476 LCNLNLSDYPP
+476 LCNLGLSEYPA

-493 AALQSYPGLSDGGYN
+493 AALQGYGGLSDGSYS
-508 RLQSST
+508 RLQTTGGAVTSAQ
-514 ASASQPSETFMPQRT
+514 ASDSFLPQRT
-529 PSLISGM
+529 SSLIAAGM
-536 PAPSSLPSNSKMEA
+536 QGGAHTSLAAGNSTGGGKMDA
-550 YSGQLGSFPSSQFQ
+550 YGSQLASFPASQLQ
-564 YVMQAGNPASTSS
+564 YVMQAGASSASGSS
-577 SSHMFGGGHMQ
+577 ASSGSSPSSAHMFSGSHHHVQ
-588 QSSYNA
+588 QSTYNA

-607 FPASPRLAA
+607 FPASPRMAA
-616 SPEKLTTSQS
+616 SPEKPQGG
-626 TLLCSSPS
+626 LLCSSA
-634 SGAFGERQYLSTGMD
+634 GAFAERQYLSNNGMD
-649 HGMHMISPPSSNQ
+649 SMHMIGNSAGSQ
-662 QTANACDNR
+662 QGAGSCDGR
-671 QYGAVQ
+671 QY

-682 MSVHMV
+682 MSMHMV

>member
-1 MSERRRSAVALSS
+1 MSDRRRSAAALSS

-19 SVEALIGTNKKRKL
+19 SVEALIGSNKKRKL
-33 RDWEDKGLDLSME
+33 RAWEEKELELSME
-46 SLSPNGQLGDN
+46 SLATNGQLGDGD
-57 EDPTQCLDLNPAVP
+57 DPVHCLDIEP
-71 KLFDDDIGDT
+71 
-81 DSSRETC
+81 
-88 PLSGAASSWEKRDGR
+88 
-103 LGSGGLGV
+103 
-111 VWGKAQM
+111 
-118 ERTGRGAIGEVTEML
+118 
-133 GEACST
+133 
-139 LETAA
+139 
-144 TAESLS
+144 
-150 IPSVDSE
+150 DSE
-157 QSTGSDTEVLA
+157 ASPGSDDEGLA
-168 ERTSCSFGSHSDLT
+168 ERTSCSFGSPADLAPAACEL
-182 SGGSGPQPPP
+182 SPAA
-192 PSSMEE
+192 SMEE

-211 FHDIGTE
+211 FHEIGTE

-229 PAMRVKITGLDP
+229 PAMRVKIVGLDP

-312 DDQGHIILH
+312 DDQGHVSEPIILH

-347 PSGDGVKTFNFPE
+347 PSGEGVKTFSFPE

-389 DSGRNRTG
+389 DSGRNSLSFSLSHRTG

-411 VRTLTFEDFTTMQ
+411 VRTLTFEDFTNMQ

-440 GTPSPSASSHLLSPS
+440 GTPSPSGAAHLLSPS
-455 CSPPAFHLAP
+455 CSPPTFHLAP

-476 LCNLNLSDYPP
+476 LCSMGLSEYPA

-493 AALQSYPGLSDGGYN
+493 AALQGYGGLADSSYG
-508 RLQSST
+508 RLQAAGGTVAST
-514 ASASQPSETFMPQRT
+514 QQSESFLPQRT
-529 PSLISGM
+529 SSLIAAGMQGGGHGSLSGG
-536 PAPSSLPSNSKMEA
+536 SSGSAGGKMDA
-550 YSGQLGSFPSSQFQ
+550 YGGQLTSFPASQLQ
-564 YVMQAGNPASTSS
+564 YVMQAGSSSASGSS
-577 SSHMFGGGHMQ
+577 SSGSSPSSAHMFSGGHHHVQ
-588 QSSYNA
+588 QGSYNA

-607 FPASPRLAA
+607 FPTSPRLAA
-616 SPEKLTTSQS
+616 SPEKPQGG
-626 TLLCSSPS
+626 LLCSSSPA
-634 SGAFGERQYLSTGMD
+634 GAFAERQYLSNGGMD
-649 HGMHMISPPSSNQ
+649 SMHMIGNPSTGQ
-662 QTANACDNR
+662 QGAGPCDGR
-671 QYGAVQ
+671 QY

-682 MSVHMV
+682 MSMHIV